1 MLYFRVLLIPDG
13 EIVMKVLNKL
23 ALAGLLAMLA
33 LASVPSSA
41 NDGAQRVEEP
51 STAAMMADLA
61 VARPVGLVI
70 TALGT
75 ATFLV
80 GLPFT
85 MAGGNVA
92 ESGEKLVVGPA
103 RETFNRCLGCKN
115 AGWRGDY
122 PETPR

>member
-1 MLYFRVLLIPDG
+1 M
-13 EIVMKVLNKL
+13 ETLNKCVL
-23 ALAGLLAMLA
+23 AALISMLA
-33 LASVPSSA
+33 LASVPTAA
-41 NDGAQRVEEP
+41 NQGAQRVEEP
-51 STAAMMADLA
+51 STGAMMADLV

-80 GLPFT
+80 SLPFS

-103 RETFNRCLGCKN
+103 QETFNRCLGCKN
-115 AGWRGDY
+115 SGWRGDY
-122 PETPR
+122 AD

>member
-1 MLYFRVLLIPDG
+1 M
-13 EIVMKVLNKL
+13 VMETLNKCVL
-23 ALAGLLAMLA
+23 AALISMLA
-33 LASVPSSA
+33 LASVPTAA
-41 NDGAQRVEEP
+41 NQGAQRVEEP
-51 STAAMMADLA
+51 STGAMMADLV

-80 GLPFT
+80 SLPFS

-103 RETFNRCLGCKN
+103 QETFNRCLGCKN
-115 AGWRGDY
+115 SGWRGDY
-122 PETPR
+122 AD

>member
-1 MLYFRVLLIPDG
+1 M
-13 EIVMKVLNKL
+13 VMETLNKCVL
-23 ALAGLLAMLA
+23 AALVSMLA
-33 LASVPSSA
+33 LASVPTAA
-41 NDGAQRVEEP
+41 NQGAQRVEEP
-51 STAAMMADLA
+51 STGAMMADLV

-80 GLPFT
+80 SLPFS

-103 RETFNRCLGCKN
+103 QETFNRCLGCKN
-115 AGWRGDY
+115 SGWRGDY
-122 PETPR
+122 AD

>member
-1 MLYFRVLLIPDG
+1 M
-13 EIVMKVLNKL
+13 ETLNKL
-23 ALAGLLAMLA
+23 ALAALVSMLT
-33 LASVPSSA
+33 LASVPTTA
-41 NDGAQRVEEP
+41 ATQGAQRVEEP
-51 STAAMMADLA
+51 STAAMMADLV
-61 VARPVGLVI
+61 VARPVGMVI

-85 MAGGNVA
+85 LAGGNVA

-115 AGWRGDY
+115 SGWRGDY
-122 PETPR
+122 AETPR

>member
-1 MLYFRVLLIPDG
+1 M
-13 EIVMKVLNKL
+13 ETLNKCVL
-23 ALAGLLAMLA
+23 AALVSMLA
-33 LASVPSSA
+33 LASVPTAA
-41 NDGAQRVEEP
+41 NQGAQRVEEP
-51 STAAMMADLA
+51 STGAMMADLV

-80 GLPFT
+80 SLPFS

-103 RETFNRCLGCKN
+103 QETFNRCLGCKN
-115 AGWRGDY
+115 SGWRGDY
-122 PETPR
+122 AD